1 MPRATASA
9 TAWHR
14 FCHFRMMLRLRGGN
28 SKPLL
33 PPFLAFQEEES
44 IPQEAKAQA
53 QGQAGEYSS
62 A

>member
-1 MPRATASA
+1 
-9 TAWHR
+9 
-14 FCHFRMMLRLRGGN
+14 MMLRLRGGN